1 MVKLSYLPV
10 GCFLLLCCRGS
21 AASEEL
27 LARYAGANLANP
39 DNYLLFYS
47 QGLKLDQK
55 TQSTGKM
62 RAFLL
67 AAMAEPDLKNPCA
80 KWDCIPAG
88 LKALEAKQRSRLY
101 SYAVYHLA
109 DLAQKQNNFADAMA
123 ILSLVADMPL
133 PLERKVSL
141 LKGKLLQFTNPA
153 AAPAHFRDHAQ
164 KHGDAESLY
173 FSAAALQ
180 LSGDKKGAVEI
191 ALRVLDKPEADFPF
205 AQSGLIIRDSLGGGI
220 YALGDT
226 NQRIRLMEALRVA
239 KDRTSAQKLFQ
250 LLLAAKLPGD
260 DQRLF
265 THYGARLAIDR
276 GDYRAV
282 AQLIGKNS
290 EDFLADGH
298 DKQALDICERLL
310 KKKQFVL
317 AESLFPLAPATKS
330 RLQCRLR
337 LAQRAGQM
345 NADARAVAAQYIEKF
360 DEDSTL
366 AERVFLRSC
375 LPEAKARTAISI
387 ECLEELR
394 RVTNGKPVGAG
405 ARYYLARHYANAGDA
420 AKVSELM
427 RELAAGYA
435 DDYYFYRLTDRP
447 LPIQKTIAASGG
459 SRNDKIFAALVSG
472 DLDQAK
478 DVGEL
483 AELKSLAKKV
493 EALTRNIDAEKQ
505 IALLL
510 VAGDSRDEARE
521 IMRGGDRL
529 SIFEVLIAFGI
540 VADKSDISLFGV
552 KQWMRE
558 KKLRPFL
565 YEIPPYLLAQLY
577 PTTYAAHVEKYAAKH
592 RLEKAEVMAL
602 IRQESQFFPGAISI
616 AQAQGLMQI
625 LPATA
630 RLVAAKEGLR
640 NYNLLKA
647 EDNIRLGTSFM
658 RDIKD
663 NYTAD
668 YVGLAIAYNAGPGR
682 YMQWKRKLSSDDDIF
697 IEEIP
702 FQETYQYVRILLVD
716 RAKYRVLM
724 K

>member
-1 MVKLSYLPV
+1 MVKLSYLLV
-10 GCFLLLCCRGS
+10 ICYLLVCCRGGS
-21 AASEEL
+21 ASEDL
-27 LARYAGANLANP
+27 LARYAGANIANP

-67 AAMAEPDLKNPCA
+67 AAMNEPDLKNTCA
-80 KWDCIPAG
+80 QWSCITTS
-88 LKALEAKQRSRLY
+88 LKALEARQRSRLY
-101 SYAVYHLA
+101 SYATYHLA
-109 DLAQKQNNFADAMA
+109 DLAQKQNNFGEAMA
-123 ILSLVADMPL
+123 ILTLVADMP
-133 PLERKVSL
+133 PALERKVSL

-153 AAPAHFRDHAQ
+153 AAPGHFREHAQ
-164 KHGDAESLY
+164 KFADAESLY

-180 LSGDKKGAVEI
+180 SAGDKKGAVEI

-205 AQSGLIIRDSLGGGI
+205 AQSGLIIRDGLGQGI
-220 YALGDT
+220 YTPGEA
-226 NQRIRLMEALRVA
+226 NQKIRLMEALRVA
-239 KDRTSAQKLFQ
+239 KDRPSAQKLFQ
-250 LLLAAKLPGD
+250 LLMPAKLSAD
-260 DQRLF
+260 ELKLF
-265 THYGARLAIDR
+265 THYGARLAIDL
-276 GDYRAV
+276 GDFRSA
-282 AQLIGKNS
+282 AQLVSKS
-290 EDFLADGH
+290 SDDFLADGN

-310 KKKQFVL
+310 KKKQFGL
-317 AESLFPLAPATKS
+317 AESLFPVTPATKS

-337 LAQRAGQM
+337 LAQRTGKM
-345 NADARAVAAQYIEKF
+345 NADARGIAAQYIEKF

-366 AERVFLRSC
+366 AERVYLRSC
-375 LPEAKARTAISI
+375 LPEAKTRTAISI
-387 ECLEELR
+387 DCLEELR
-394 RVTNGKPVGAG
+394 KVTNGKPVGAG
-405 ARYYLARHYANAGDA
+405 ARYYLARHYASAGDA
-420 AKVSELM
+420 AKVSELL

-447 LPIQKTIAASGG
+447 LAIQKTITTSGS
-459 SRNDKIFAALVSG
+459 SRNDKIFAALVTG

-483 AELKSLAKKV
+483 SDLKALAKRV
-493 EALTRNIDAEKQ
+493 ESLTKNIAAEKQ
-505 IALLL
+505 IPLLL
-510 VAGDSRDEARE
+510 VAADSRDEARE
-521 IMRGGDRL
+521 IMRGGDRTE
-529 SIFEVLIAFGI
+529 IFEALIAFGI
-540 VADKSDISLFGV
+540 VANKSDISLFGV
-552 KQWMRE
+552 KQWLRE

-565 YEIPPYLLAQLY
+565 YEIPPYLLARLY
-577 PTTYAAHVEKYAAKH
+577 PTTYAAHVEKYAAQQ

-630 RLVAAKEGLR
+630 KLVAVKEGLR

-682 YMQWKRKLSSDDDIF
+682 YLQWKKKLSSDDDIF